1 MIFMDGLTAGYAL
14 CGSFCTISESIEQI
28 PVLQNMGLNIIPILS
43 NTVYNT
49 DNRFNNAKELCEKIE
64 DITKHKIIHTV
75 TGAEPIGPKKLL
87 DILIIS
93 PCTGNTLAKLA
104 NGITDTSV
112 TMAAKA
118 HLRNNRPIVISIAT
132 NDALGASAINIG
144 KLLNTKN
151 IYFVPFGQDDPFGK
165 NNSLISDFT
174 KIPQTI
180 DRALKG
186 EQLQPILLR

>member
-1 MIFMDGLTAGYAL
+1 MITLNGLTAGYAV
-14 CGSFCTISESIEQI
+14 CGSFCTIADSLKQI
-28 PVLQNMGLNIIPILS
+28 PVLKDMGMNIIPILS
-43 NTVYNT
+43 NTVYST
-49 DNRFNNAKELCEKIE
+49 DNRFNNAQNLRDDIEKLSGN
-64 DITKHKIIHTV
+64 KIIHTI

-118 HLRNNRPIVISIAT
+118 HLRNNRPIVLAIAT

-151 IYFVPFGQDDPFGK
+151 IYFVPFGQDDPIGK
-165 NNSLISDFT
+165 NNSLISDFE
-174 KIPQTI
+174 KIPQTVEK
-180 DRALKG
+180 ALNG
-186 EQLQPILLR
+186 EQLQPILLK